1 MRKIEQTIG
10 RRLAAI
16 KEKLIPSN
24 FRTIVVW
31 KDVLGEDKSEQ
42 TIAKMRADGRLTE
55 QDRLLVVSFRPP
67 EREGA
72 VP

>member
-42 TIAKMRADGRLTE
+42 TIAEMRADGRLPE
-55 QDRLLVVSFRPP
+55 HDRLLVVSFRPP
-67 EREGA
+67 ERESA

>member
-1 MRKIEQTIG
+1 MRNTASIG

-16 KEKLIPSN
+16 EEKLTPSN